1 MVPSDARA
9 VVIGGGV
16 AGCSVAYHLALLGFD
31 DVVVLEQHELGEGT
45 SWHSA
50 GFVGQLRSTVSQT
63 RMIMYSAALYER
75 LGSETGLDP
84 GWRRVGGL
92 RIAAGEERMSELK
105 RARSMALATALE
117 LELVSAA
124 EAIEIMP
131 LLDGANIRAA
141 AWIPGDGYLD
151 PELLVAALGDA
162 ARGRGVQIH
171 VGVRVRG
178 LQLNAGRISAVETDQ
193 GRIQTEIVVN
203 AAGAAAGAV
212 ARLAGAHVPVVPMC
226 HQYALTDRLD
236 GVSPELPTVRDPDR
250 IVYFRP
256 KGDGLLVGGYARD
269 PITEPL
275 DDPLRDPRTVYQ
287 EDRGRFA
294 ESWAGAQALL
304 PVLRGAEPPRFIC
317 GPEAFT
323 PDGEFVLGETEVDG
337 LWVAAGFCVHGL
349 AGAGGVGRIM
359 AEWITSGEPDEDV
372 SGMDVRRFGAQY
384 RSRRYAR
391 TRALDGYSRY
401 YDIVYPGEVHPAGRP
416 LRTSP
421 AYPRLRELGARFSE
435 KFGWERAD
443 WFQSNDD
450 GGATPPAGW
459 AGRFWSPAI
468 RAECL
473 ATRDRSGLF
482 DQTSFGKL
490 RLRGPDALQTLER
503 VCANRIDRPAGTV
516 IYTQMLNGR
525 GGIEADVTVTRTG
538 EESFRLVT
546 GTASPRRDREWIR
559 RHLASGARVRVDD
572 ISGTEACYC
581 LWGPA
586 AAEIL
591 APLCDDP
598 RTVASLAFLRATT
611 CTIAGAPALVQ
622 RVTFVGEYGFE
633 VHAPAEFGLTLWD
646 ALCAAGRPHGML
658 PAGYRALDC
667 LRLEKGYRV
676 WGTDLTPVTSPLEAG
691 LGFAVALDKPVP
703 FIGRDALQ
711 RDGAPERRLRALVLD
726 DRRQVVLGF
735 EAIRAAGDVC
745 GYVTSGGYGY
755 RIDAS
760 IAYGYLPAE
769 LGPGAE
775 VEISL
780 FDEWVPA
787 RVAVEPL
794 YNPGQ

>member
-1 MVPSDARA
+1 
-9 VVIGGGV
+9 
-16 AGCSVAYHLALLGFD
+16 LLGWH
-31 DVVVLEQHELGEGT
+31 DVVVVEQHELGEGT

-92 RIAAGEERMSELK
+92 RIAAGDERLSELK
-105 RARSMALATALE
+105 RARSLALATALE
-117 LELVSAA
+117 LELISAA
-124 EAIEIMP
+124 EAAELVPM
-131 LLDGANIRAA
+131 LDATNIRAA

-151 PELLVAALGDA
+151 PELLVAALGQA
-162 ARGRGVQIH
+162 ARGRGVQVH
-171 VGVRVRG
+171 TGVRVHG
-178 LQLNAGRISAVETDQ
+178 LDVADGQISAVRTDQ
-193 GRIQTEIVVN
+193 GTITTELVVN

-212 ARLAGAHVPVVPMC
+212 ARLAGAHVPVVPMR
-226 HQYALTDRLD
+226 HQYALTDPLE
-236 GVSPELPTVRDPDR
+236 GVGPEMPTVRDPDR

-256 KGDGLLVGGYARD
+256 KDGGLLVGGYARD

-275 DDPLRDPRTVYQ
+275 DDPLISPRTLYP
-287 EDRGRFA
+287 EDRARFA

-304 PVLRGAEPPRFIC
+304 PVLRAREPTRFIC

-349 AGAGGVGRIM
+349 AGAGGVGRIV
-359 AEWITSGEPDEDV
+359 AEWITSGEPEEDV
-372 SGMDVRRFGAQY
+372 SGMDIRRFGPQY
-384 RSRRYAR
+384 RSRRYSR

-401 YDIVYPGEVHPAGRP
+401 YDIAYPGEVRAAGRP

-421 AYPRLRELGARFSE
+421 AYPRLQQLGARFSE
-435 KFGWERAD
+435 KSGWERAD
-443 WFQSNDD
+443 WFASNDD
-450 GGATPPAGW
+450 HGATPPAGW

-473 ATRDRSGLF
+473 ATRDRAGLF

-490 RLRGPDALQTLER
+490 MLRGPDALRSLEL

-516 IYTQMLNGR
+516 VYTQMLNEH
-525 GGIEADVTVTRTG
+525 GGIEADVTVTRTA
-538 EESFRLVT
+538 EHEFRLVT

-559 RHLASGARVRVDD
+559 RHLPTGARVRVDD
-572 ISGTEACYC
+572 ITGSEACYC

-586 AAEIL
+586 AAAIL
-591 APLCDDP
+591 ALLCDDP
-598 RTVASLAFLRATT
+598 GTLESLGFLRAARVMV
-611 CTIAGAPALVQ
+611 AGVPVLAQ
-622 RVTFVGEYGFE
+622 RVTFVGEHGFE
-633 VHAPAEFGLTLWD
+633 LHTPAEFGLALWD
-646 ALCAAGRPHGML
+646 ALYAAGQPHGLL

-667 LRLEKGYRV
+667 LRLEKGYRA
-676 WGTDLTPVTSPLEAG
+676 WGTDLTPVTSPLQAG

-703 FIGRDALQ
+703 FIGRAALE
-711 RDGAPERRLRALVLD
+711 RDPDPRRRLRALVLQD
-726 DRRQVVLGF
+726 PAQVVLGF
-735 EAIRAAGDVC
+735 EAIRAAGKVC
-745 GYVTSGGYGY
+745 GHVTSGGYGY

-769 LGPGAE
+769 FGPGAE
-775 VEISL
+775 LEISL
-780 FDEWVPA
+780 FDQWEPA
-787 RVAVEPL
+787 RVAAEPL
-794 YNPGQ
+794 YDSGPAS